1 MILDFGCGEGQR
13 WNLNGGEVI
22 GIDINRGR
30 LTKAKAEVAAVRC
43 DGRLLPF
50 RHAVFSSIVSV
61 SVLEHIQNYRR
72 AILEIVRVLEIG
84 GTCRIRQPVDNDP
97 LFLIARRVARSW
109 RGDAIF
115 SHFSSEHLLKEI
127 SVYLHVTRVG
137 FVSNS
142 PITGVLAFFDRKP
155 PRILQKID
163 CFYGLICKTTHTFH
177 WEVDIEAIK
186 P

>member
-13 WNLNGGEVI
+13 WNLNDGEVI

-30 LTKAKAEVAAVRC
+30 LTKAKAGVAAVRC

-50 RHAVFSSIVSV
+50 RHAVFSSVVSV
-61 SVLEHIQNYRR
+61 SVLEHIKDYRR

-84 GTCRIRQPVDNDP
+84 GTCRIRLPVDNDP
-97 LFLIARRVARSW
+97 LFLVARRVARSW
-109 RGDAIF
+109 QGDSIF
-115 SHFSSEHLLKEI
+115 SYFTSGHLLKEI
-127 SVYLHVTRVG
+127 SVSLRVARVRY
-137 FVSNS
+137 VSNS

-155 PRILQKID
+155 PRVLQKID
-163 CFYGLICKTTHTFH
+163 CFYGRICRTTHTFH
-177 WEVDIEAIK
+177 WQVDIEAIK